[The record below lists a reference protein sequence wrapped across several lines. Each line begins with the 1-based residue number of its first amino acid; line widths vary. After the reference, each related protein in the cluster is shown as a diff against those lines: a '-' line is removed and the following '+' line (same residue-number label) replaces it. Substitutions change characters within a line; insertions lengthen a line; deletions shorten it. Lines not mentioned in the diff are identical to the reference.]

1 MVTARETEVAE
12 RVKRIELIEAS
23 KEAERAAIGITVAAG
38 AEKQAATDRAEALR
52 VTAEGEAT
60 AAKLTA
66 EGVRA
71 RFAVDAAGQTA
82 LNEAANILSSDQVS
96 MQTKIALLQALPGI
110 IRESAKPMEA
120 IDSIRIV
127 QVEGLGGGSGSAPAG
142 DGNLAD
148 SAMNAALRYRT
159 QAPIIDNL
167 LRELGLD
174 GSALGLAPTETR
186 AITGRDG

>member
-1 MVTARETEVAE
+1 MAGIMGPLMFGGLILFMLIGYPVAFSLAGLGLFFG
-12 RVKRIELIEAS
+12 V
-23 KEAERAAIGITVAAG
+23 IGIEMGLFPA
-38 AEKQAATDRAEALR
+38 
-52 VTAEGEAT
+52 
-60 AAKLTA
+60 
-66 EGVRA
+66 
-71 RFAVDAAGQTA
+71 
-82 LNEAANILSSDQVS
+82 
-96 MQTKIALLQALPGI
+96 ALLQALPGI
-110 IRESAKPMEA
+110 IRESAKPMES